1 MSESL
6 PFTDYDL
13 NIVEEKIMQPALHI
27 ITKVLPGNKIEIQV
41 PEAAIGDTVDVFVVL
56 SEKSESKRRSVV
68 ELIEEIR
75 SKRPSFRTTEDID
88 KQLQEERESWD
99 S

>member
-1 MSESL
+1 
-6 PFTDYDL
+6 
-13 NIVEEKIMQPALHI
+13 MQPALHI
-27 ITKVLPGNKIEIQV
+27 TTKVLPGKKIEIQI

-56 SEKSESKRRSVV
+56 AEKPESKRRSVV
-68 ELIEEIR
+68 ELIEQIR

-88 KQLQEERESWD
+88 KQLREERESWD

>member
-1 MSESL
+1 
-6 PFTDYDL
+6 
-13 NIVEEKIMQPALHI
+13 MQSALHI
-27 ITKVLPGNKIEIQV
+27 TTKVLPGNKIEIQV

-56 SEKSESKRRSVV
+56 PEKSESKRRSVI

-88 KQLQEERESWD
+88 KQLREERESWD